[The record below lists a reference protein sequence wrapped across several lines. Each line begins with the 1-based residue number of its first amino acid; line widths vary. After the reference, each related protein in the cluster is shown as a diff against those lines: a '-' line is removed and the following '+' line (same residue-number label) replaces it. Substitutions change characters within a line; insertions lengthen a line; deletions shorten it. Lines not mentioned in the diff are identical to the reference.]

1 VSNVAVKEGYYLRAR
16 LLVLER
22 LGLDGADAHDCNCVR
37 GVSSV
42 REEEERGRERK
53 REEEGFLSEE

>member
-42 REEEERGRERK
+42 REEEERGRE
-53 REEEGFLSEE
+53 EEERGRGFLE